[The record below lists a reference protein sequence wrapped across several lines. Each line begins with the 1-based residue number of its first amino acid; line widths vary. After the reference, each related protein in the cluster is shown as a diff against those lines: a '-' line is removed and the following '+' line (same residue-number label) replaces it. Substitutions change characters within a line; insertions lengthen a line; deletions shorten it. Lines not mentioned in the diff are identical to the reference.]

1 MNYKHGLHSR
11 AAVKAS
17 QEARS
22 QIRAAEDMLILI
34 GVIPP
39 KRTVGRHPLGYT
51 PLRSMADVEAY
62 MALKWRN

>member
-11 AAVKAS
+11 AAVRAS

-22 QIRAAEDMLILI
+22 QIRAAEDILIPI

-39 KRTVGRHPLGYT
+39 KRTVGRHPLGYR
-51 PLRSMADVEAY
+51 PLRSMADIEAY
-62 MALKWRN
+62 IALNSPN